1 LKYTEVKYTDYQKT
15 VYLNLL
21 QTLNQA
27 FEKCESLT
35 ENEISW
41 FKSALPDFLSSLPI
55 NIESVSRFSNPFERL
70 VINRDVVEI
79 KQNQRLTSLEQ
90 IRYPP
95 LNIQE
100 ELDYN
105 RASLKGQ
112 SIFYAGSLGSLPVTI
127 EVNPQVGDLVTLS
140 KWNLKDNKKLDLV
153 AIFQD
158 LDIALSNPNELLP
171 AYNNYIEFL
180 GSLDSNTRVV
190 VEESYKFIVKAFRRK
205 VSPSN
210 KRGYVFSSLISDM
223 LFTKL
228 NHNVDAIYYPI
239 VPNDASAMN
248 IAIKPSVLDEK
259 FDFID
264 ATEEIFSVA
273 PNSGGKGWLAH
284 VTATCDSYNKENLEL
299 EWKEQFI
306 DDNKTIQ
313 RLIQEHNISL

>member
-1 LKYTEVKYTDYQKT
+1 
-15 VYLNLL
+15 
-21 QTLNQA
+21 
-27 FEKCESLT
+27 
-35 ENEISW
+35 
-41 FKSALPDFLSSLPI
+41 
-55 NIESVSRFSNPFERL
+55 
-70 VINRDVVEI
+70 
-79 KQNQRLTSLEQ
+79 
-90 IRYPP
+90 
-95 LNIQE
+95 
-100 ELDYN
+100 
-105 RASLKGQ
+105 
-112 SIFYAGSLGSLPVTI
+112 
-127 EVNPQVGDLVTLS
+127 
-140 KWNLKDNKKLDLV
+140 
-153 AIFQD
+153 
-158 LDIALSNPNELLP
+158 
-171 AYNNYIEFL
+171 
-180 GSLDSNTRVV
+180 
-190 VEESYKFIVKAFRRK
+190 
-205 VSPSN
+205 
-210 KRGYVFSSLISDM
+210 M